1 MGKKNFYAIKNT
13 KEIFANWAECQ
24 EALKSVQAP
33 VYKGFTTE
41 DEALAFIENDTE
53 ILTKVPDTCFFVDGS
68 YNPKNGLVGSAF
80 IYIEDG
86 IITNGTTVNSTTDS
100 MGLKEE
106 WSSMRNVAGEIK
118 AVLEVLKF
126 CKTKHIKNITIC
138 YDYQGLECW
147 ANGYWKTKNEFTHN
161 YAKEVRKMRIEGYDI
176 KFVKVKAHTGVQS
189 NEIVD
194 LFAKLICGIN

>member
-13 KEIFANWAECQ
+13 KEIFTNWAECQ

-33 VYKGFTTE
+33 VYKGFATE

-53 ILTKVPDTCFFVDGS
+53 ILTEVPDTCFFVDGS
-68 YNPKNGLVGSAF
+68 YNPKIEFVGGAF
-80 IYIEDG
+80 IYVKDGVIKESIGINSYADPTDPKED
-86 IITNGTTVNSTTDS
+86 
-100 MGLKEE
+100 

-126 CKTKHIKNITIC
+126 CKNKHIKNITIC

-147 ANGYWKTKNEFTHN
+147 ANGYWKAKNQFTYD
-161 YAKEVRKMRIEGYDI
+161 YAKEIRNMRIEGYDI
-176 KFVKVKAHTGVQS
+176 KFVKVKAHTGVHF

-194 LFAKLICGIN
+194 SLAKLACGIK